1 MISKFRE
8 KILKSSEAVVHELFY
23 WLFGLDIQEKPPKN
37 VSAPETCSVTT
48 HGPYHAVSLM
58 QFSENL
64 KKATPQSHKKS
75 WWKWK
80 ILNENII
87 SNESICCQTLKWHSK
102 RYCKRRGNSCLLYDS
117 RKLNIAILFM
127 SATVLIPNKCIL
139 YSYSSL

>member
-75 WWKWK
+75 WWKM
-80 ILNENII
+80 ENIEWKHHI
-87 SNESICCQTLKWHSK
+87 KWKYLLPDPKVAFEEILQKKGKFVSSIW
-102 RYCKRRGNSCLLYDS
+102 
-117 RKLNIAILFM
+117 
-127 SATVLIPNKCIL
+127 
-139 YSYSSL
+139 